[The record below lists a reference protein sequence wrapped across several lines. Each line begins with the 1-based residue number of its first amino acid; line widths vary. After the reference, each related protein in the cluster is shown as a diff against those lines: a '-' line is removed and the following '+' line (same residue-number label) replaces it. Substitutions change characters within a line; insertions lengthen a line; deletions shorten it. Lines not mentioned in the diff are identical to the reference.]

1 MSPRTE
7 PTLRPDEFDAGPAG
21 PVDLV
26 NPGAV
31 RPAGST
37 LPTNPWPAMFA
48 LVLGF
53 FVIMIDT
60 TIVSVATPALMT
72 DLHAGV
78 TDVVWVTSAYLL
90 AYAVPLLITGRLGD
104 RIGPKWMYLSGLAVF
119 TASSLWCGLSADIDM
134 LIVAR
139 VFQGLGAAMMVP
151 QTMAIIT
158 RTFPPER
165 RGKATSLWGAVAG
178 IAGLIGPILGGVLI
192 DSVGWEWIFFV
203 NLPVG
208 VVGLVLAWLLVP
220 SLETHSHRFDIVGVV
235 LSAIG
240 MFALVFGIQ
249 EGSHL
254 DWDYRAWL
262 LIAGGVLVM
271 VLFVVWQA
279 KGAAE
284 PLVPLSLFADRN
296 FSLANIAILAV
307 GVVMVG
313 FQLPFMLYAQSVRGL
328 DPTRAAL
335 LTAPMA
341 IMSLIF
347 APIVGRLVDTKHP
360 RYLAG
365 FGMLTSSVG
374 LFWMAAVMR
383 PDTPVWQLLLPITL
397 YGLGN
402 SFVFAPIGVTA
413 NRNLSMSQAGAGSG
427 VFNNSRQVG
436 AVLGSAGIAALMT
449 SQLASRVPQLAGGV
463 GPEPAAAGTGSL
475 PATLLDG
482 FSSAMA
488 HSLLLPAVVM
498 FLGFVSVLF
507 LAAPRHLVTR

>member
-1 MSPRTE
+1 MAPRRDPE
-7 PTLRPDEFDAGPAG
+7 LRPTQLGATGPAG
-21 PVDLV
+21 PLATAGPQ
-26 NPGAV
+26 PGE
-31 RPAGST
+31 PS
-37 LPTNPWPAMFA
+37 NPWPAMFA

-60 TIVSVATPALMT
+60 TIVSVATPALMA
-72 DLHAGV
+72 DLDAGV

-104 RIGPKWMYLSGLAVF
+104 RVGPKWMYLSGLAVF
-119 TASSLWCGLSADIDM
+119 TLSSLWCGLSADIQM

-139 VFQGLGAAMMVP
+139 IFQGLGAAMMVP

-192 DSVGWEWIFFV
+192 DSVGWQWIFFV
-203 NLPVG
+203 NLPIG

-220 SLETHSHRFDIVGVV
+220 SLETHSHRFDVVGVV

-249 EGSHL
+249 EGSNL

-262 LIAGGVLVM
+262 LIIGGLVVM
-271 VLFVVWQA
+271 AAFVGWQA

-284 PLVPLSLFADRN
+284 PLMPLKLFTDRN
-296 FSLANIAILAV
+296 FSLANIAITAV

-313 FQLPFMLYAQSVRGL
+313 FQLPFMLYAQTVRGL
-328 DPTRAAL
+328 GPTEAAL

-341 IMSLIF
+341 ITSMVF
-347 APIVGRLVDTKHP
+347 APIVGRLVDTRHP

-365 FGMLTSSVG
+365 FGMLTSAIG
-374 LFWMAAVMR
+374 LFWMAAAMR
-383 PDTPVWQLLLPITL
+383 PDAPVWQILLPVTV

-402 SFVFAPIGVTA
+402 SFIFAPIGVSA
-413 NRNLSMSQAGAGSG
+413 NRNLPMALAGAGSG

-449 SQLASRVPQLAGGV
+449 ARLGADLPQLAGH
-463 GPEPAAAGTGSL
+463 AGADPMALGGAGRL
-475 PATLLDG
+475 PTQLLDG

-488 HSLLLPAVVM
+488 QSLVLPAVVM
-498 FLGFVSVLF
+498 LAGFVSVLF
-507 LAAPRHLVTR
+507 LTTPRHLRSR

>member
-1 MSPRTE
+1 MTRPIDVAPRSEELASAAPASPAAAFGT
-7 PTLRPDEFDAGPAG
+7 PTG
-21 PVDLV
+21 
-26 NPGAV
+26 GA
-31 RPAGST
+31 
-37 LPTNPWPAMFA
+37 NPWRAMIA
-48 LVLGF
+48 LVIGF

-104 RIGPKWMYLSGLAVF
+104 RVGPKWMYLSGLAVF
-119 TASSLWCGLSADIDM
+119 TLSSLWCGLSADIEM
-134 LIVAR
+134 LIIAR

-151 QTMAIIT
+151 QTMAVIT
-158 RTFPPER
+158 RIFPPER

-192 DSVGWEWIFFV
+192 DGPGWQWIFFV

-208 VVGLVLAWLLVP
+208 VVGIVLAWKWVP
-220 SLETHSHRFDIVGVV
+220 SLPTHSHRFDVVGVI

-240 MFALVFGIQ
+240 MFSLVFGIQ

-254 DWDYRAWL
+254 NWDYRAWL
-262 LIAGGVLVM
+262 LIIGGLVVM
-271 VLFVVWQA
+271 AVFVGWQA

-284 PLVPLSLFADRN
+284 PLVPLSLFKDRN
-296 FSLANIAILAV
+296 FSLANVAITAV

-313 FQLPFMLYAQSVRGL
+313 FQLPFMLYAQTVRGL
-328 DPTRAAL
+328 DPTGAAL

-341 IMSLIF
+341 ILSMIF

-365 FGMLTSSVG
+365 FGMLASSVG

-383 PDTPVWQLLLPITL
+383 PDTPIWQILLPVSL

-402 SFVFAPIGVTA
+402 AFIFAPLGVSA
-413 NRNLSMSQAGAGSG
+413 NRNLPMSQAGAGSG

-449 SQLASRVPQLAGGV
+449 SRLADLVPQLSGGISA
-463 GPEPAAAGTGSL
+463 EPAASAGHGSM
-475 PATLLDG
+475 PAQVLDG
-482 FSSAMA
+482 FSTAMGQ
-488 HSLLLPAVVM
+488 SLLLPAVVM
-498 FLGFVSVLF
+498 LAGFVSAIF
-507 LAAPRHLVTR
+507 LVAPKHLQRRR

>member
-1 MSPRTE
+1 MTRRTDVTPRSVE
-7 PTLRPDEFDAGPAG
+7 SAGAQPAGPATAF
-21 PVDLV
+21 VSQADQHF
-26 NPGAV
+26 
-31 RPAGST
+31 
-37 LPTNPWPAMFA
+37 NPWRAMFA

-60 TIVSVATPALMT
+60 TIVSVATPALMA
-72 DLHAGV
+72 DLQAGV

-104 RIGPKWMYLSGLAVF
+104 RVGPKWMYLSGLAVF
-119 TASSLWCGLSADIDM
+119 TLSSLWCGLSPNIEM
-134 LIVAR
+134 LIIAR

-192 DSVGWEWIFFV
+192 DGPGWQWIFFV

-208 VVGLVLAWLLVP
+208 VIGFVLAWKWVP
-220 SLETHSHRFDIVGVV
+220 ALQTHSHRFDILGVI
-235 LSAIG
+235 LSGIG
-240 MFALVFGIQ
+240 MFSLVFGIQ

-254 DWDYRAWL
+254 NWDYRAWL
-262 LIAGGVLVM
+262 LIIGGLAVM
-271 VLFVVWQA
+271 AVFVGWQA

-284 PLVPLSLFADRN
+284 PLVPLSLFKDRN
-296 FSLANIAILAV
+296 FSLANVAITAV

-313 FQLPFMLYAQSVRGL
+313 FQLPFMLYAQTVRGL
-328 DPTRAAL
+328 DPTGAAL

-341 IMSLIF
+341 ILSMIF

-365 FGMLTSSVG
+365 FGMLASSLG
-374 LFWMAAVMR
+374 LFWLASVMR
-383 PDTPVWQLLLPITL
+383 PDTPVWQILLPVSL

-402 SFVFAPIGVTA
+402 AFIFAPLGVSA
-413 NRNLSMSQAGAGSG
+413 NRNLPMSQAGAGSG

-449 SQLASRVPQLAGGV
+449 SRLADLVPQLAGGISA
-463 GPEPAAAGTGSL
+463 EPGTAAGSGSM
-475 PATLLDG
+475 PAQVLDG
-482 FSSAMA
+482 FSSAMGQ
-488 HSLLLPAVVM
+488 SLLLPAVVM
-498 FLGFVSVLF
+498 LAGFVSAIF
-507 LAAPRHLVTR
+507 LVAPKHLQRRSRS